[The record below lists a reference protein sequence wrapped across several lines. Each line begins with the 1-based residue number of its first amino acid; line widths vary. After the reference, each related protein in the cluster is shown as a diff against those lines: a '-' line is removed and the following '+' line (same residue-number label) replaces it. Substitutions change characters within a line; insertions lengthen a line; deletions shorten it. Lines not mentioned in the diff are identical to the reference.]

1 MKLVNLGE
9 ACINPD
15 QVVALIP
22 GLAHAGVVSVTIH
35 LTAGPPIVFNTPA
48 GLNMF
53 EALVHV
59 KRICEGDDQ

>member
-15 QVVALIP
+15 HVVALIP
-22 GLAHAGVVSVTIH
+22 GIAPGSMVSVTIH

-48 GLNMF
+48 GLSMF

-59 KRICEGDDQ
+59 KRLCEGGDQ

>member
-22 GLAHAGVVSVTIH
+22 GTAYAGGTSVTIH

-48 GLNMF
+48 GLNMYQ
-53 EALVHV
+53 ALAHV

>member
-22 GLAHAGVVSVTIH
+22 SPSYEGATAVTIH

-53 EALVHV
+53 QALAHV
-59 KRICEGDDQ
+59 KRICEGGDQ

>member
-22 GLAHAGVVSVTIH
+22 GTVYAGAISVTIH
-35 LTAGPPIVFNTPA
+35 LTAGPPIVFSTPA
-48 GLNMF
+48 GLNMYQ
-53 EALVHV
+53 ALAHV
-59 KRICEGDDQ
+59 KRICEGGDQ